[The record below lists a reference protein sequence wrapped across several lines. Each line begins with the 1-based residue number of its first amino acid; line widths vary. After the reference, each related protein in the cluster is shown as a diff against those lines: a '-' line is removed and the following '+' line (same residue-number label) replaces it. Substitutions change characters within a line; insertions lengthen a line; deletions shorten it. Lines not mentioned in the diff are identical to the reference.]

1 MADRFYLADYL
12 AEKKPADIFSGWD
25 QKRIAQTMPQ
35 ASRMSSE
42 NEKAAGNWDFRKLCE
57 RVKELFDLAWRS
69 EFSDMETA
77 LRIQKK
83 AIIGYENEVS
93 YFLNRIKGFVSELGC
108 QGVEF
113 PSWYDSLEKGIY
125 HENWGLCGLAE
136 WFGEEHARS
145 SSAKIIGDR
154 VYFLEKGR
162 MILKPQRISFER
174 RQQMVRAFLLGSP
187 DERMDSDVYEVY
199 LLDGTRVTV
208 FRGSMTKAGQDVMIF
223 RRYILPVFT
232 FEEQVARKTIPAEAA
247 ELFRNMVKL
256 GYNVVFSGAVRTSK
270 SSFLSTWQSYE
281 DPCLEGVMVETDPE
295 IRMHELMPEAP
306 VVQLIADGKELEG
319 IVKRLLRSDADYFII
334 AEARDGIAV
343 DTAVKTASKGNRR
356 LKMTF
361 HERQPCDFCH
371 DAAAEIVKSLG
382 GDLGMTAR
390 AVAKSFDY
398 IFHFIQLRDK
408 SQKRLRSIHE
418 ITYDEAGGVVRYR
431 PVLEYDIGSDSW
443 KWYSGISG
451 EKVRDGMDEDAGVFE
466 RFRSILQ
473 ELGGG
478 QDGETVIREC

>member
-1 MADRFYLADYL
+1 MANRFYLTDYL
-12 AEKKPADIFSGWD
+12 KKYENCSQETSVPAPVDKI
-25 QKRIAQTMPQ
+25 QKGSPGFMQVCQKIRERFDMAWQ
-35 ASRMSSE
+35 
-42 NEKAAGNWDFRKLCE
+42 NEYP
-57 RVKELFDLAWRS
+57 
-69 EFSDMETA
+69 DMHTA
-77 LRIQKK
+77 LNIQKK

-93 YFLNRIKGFVSELGC
+93 YFLERIRGFVKEMGFEDTEYP
-108 QGVEF
+108 Q
-113 PSWYDSLEKGIY
+113 WYESLESGIY

-136 WFGEEHARS
+136 WFEEKYAQS

-154 VYFLEKGR
+154 VYFLHQGR
-162 MILKPQRISFER
+162 MVLQPQKINLQR

-187 DERMDSDVYEVY
+187 EERMDSDVYEVY

-208 FRGSMTKAGQDVMIF
+208 FRGSMTKHDQDVMIF
-223 RRYILPVFT
+223 RRYVLPVFT
-232 FEEQVARKTIPAEAA
+232 FDEQVARGTIPKESP

-295 IRMHELMPEAP
+295 IRMHKLMPDAP
-306 VVQLIADGKELEG
+306 VVQLLADGKELEG

-334 AEARDGIAV
+334 AEARDGIAL

-382 GDLGMTAR
+382 GDLKLTAR

-398 IFHFIQLRDK
+398 IFHFVQLRDK
-408 SQKRLRSIHE
+408 SQKRLKSIYE
-418 ITYDEAGGVVRYR
+418 ITFDEELGRIVYR
-431 PVLEYDIGSDSW
+431 PVLQYDVITDSW
-443 KWYSGISG
+443 KWFSSVSL
-451 EKVRDGMDEDAGVFE
+451 EKVRDGMDEDAETFKA
-466 RFRSILQ
+466 FRELLMK
-473 ELGGG
+473 LGGG
-478 QDGETVIREC
+478 KDGEAIIREC

>member
-1 MADRFYLADYL
+1 MANRFYLEDYL
-12 AEKKPADIFSGWD
+12 KS
-25 QKRIAQTMPQ
+25 
-35 ASRMSSE
+35 
-42 NEKAAGNWDFRKLCE
+42 KAA
-57 RVKELFDLAWRS
+57 VKSNEINGTEDYAEFYQVCQKIKEKFDMAWQN
-69 EFSDMETA
+69 EYQDMHAA
-77 LRIQKK
+77 LNIQKK

-93 YFLNRIKGFVSELGC
+93 YFLGRIRGFLKDMDCEAVSY
-108 QGVEF
+108 
-113 PSWYDSLEKGIY
+113 PDWYESLESGIY

-136 WFGEEHARS
+136 WFNEEFADS

-154 VYFLEKGR
+154 VYFLQNGR
-162 MILKPQRISFER
+162 MVLRPQRITSQR

-187 DERMDSDVYEVY
+187 EERMDSDVYEVY

-208 FRGSMTKAGQDVMIF
+208 FRGGMTKVDQDVMIF
-223 RRYILPVFT
+223 RRYILPVFE
-232 FEEQVARKTIPAEAA
+232 FEEQVSRGTIPPESPA
-247 ELFRNMVKL
+247 LFRSMVKL

-306 VVQLIADGKELEG
+306 VVQLLADGKELEG

-334 AEARDGIAV
+334 AEARDGIAL

-382 GDLGMTAR
+382 GDLKITAR

-408 SQKRLRSIHE
+408 SQKRLKSIYE
-418 ITYDEAGGVVRYR
+418 ISYDETLNRIVYM
-431 PVLEYDIGSDSW
+431 PVLQYDVLTDSW
-443 KWYSGISG
+443 KWFSSISE
-451 EKVRDGMDEDAGVFE
+451 EKVRDGMDEDAEVFKE
-466 RFRSILQ
+466 FSMMLK

-478 QDGETVIREC
+478 QYGEAVIREC